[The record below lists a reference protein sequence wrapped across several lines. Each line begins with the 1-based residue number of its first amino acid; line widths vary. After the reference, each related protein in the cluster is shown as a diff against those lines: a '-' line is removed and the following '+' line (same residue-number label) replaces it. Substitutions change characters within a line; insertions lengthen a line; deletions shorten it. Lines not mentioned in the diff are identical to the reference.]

1 MAVSPVVIKA
11 IITAAT
17 NKRTWKAVAVLITAI
32 LMPIIIVIL
41 MVAAM
46 FSGVESANKN
56 LLDYSF
62 LNAKIPADFN
72 GEQRAAI
79 ENMREWLGELGEEI
93 SEKENGGFDE
103 NLVKA
108 AFYCLNFGG
117 EIDDDFD
124 YKTFC
129 ECFENVKFKQL
140 ETALR
145 KVSEE
150 FPEYKISGNLS
161 VSIKKVYDYLEV
173 ENDDGGSWI

>member
-17 NKRTWKAVAVLITAI
+17 DKRTWKAVAVLITAI
-32 LMPIIIVIL
+32 LMPVIIVIL

-62 LNAKIPADFN
+62 FDAKIPADFN
-72 GEQRAAI
+72 GEQRTAI
-79 ENMREWLGELGEEI
+79 ENMREWLGELDEKI
-93 SEKENGGFDE
+93 SEKESGGFDE

-124 YKTFC
+124 YEAFC
-129 ECFENVKFKQL
+129 ECFENANIRQL
-140 ETALR
+140 ETALQ
-145 KVSEE
+145 KVSDK